1 MAVNCHLSAWIHF
14 YVNLH
19 DTYDANTEK
28 KKIKKITKQK
38 VPFMT
43 RKFKNDALEEIW
55 TSSIVMMLLET
66 ESIKN

>member
-19 DTYDANTEK
+19 DTYDASTEK
-28 KKIKKITKQK
+28 KNKKITKQN
-38 VPFMT
+38 VSIMT
-43 RKFKNDALEEIW
+43 GKFKNDALEEIW
-55 TSSIVMMLLET
+55 TSSIVLMLLET